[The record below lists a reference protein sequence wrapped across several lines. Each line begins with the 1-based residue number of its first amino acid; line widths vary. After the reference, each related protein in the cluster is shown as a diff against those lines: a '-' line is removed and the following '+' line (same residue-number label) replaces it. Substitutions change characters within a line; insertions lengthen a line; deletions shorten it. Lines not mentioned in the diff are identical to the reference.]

1 MSFIKNINI
10 WNNQIPRVCNFDY
23 EDYVFTGWVGNNCNG
38 RYHAGFN
45 YDNLCFEDIV
55 VSARA
60 ERNAYVFSLDRLF
73 DSIYEFYFNQDNPT
87 YGITRSENNNC
98 ITPAQR
104 QAFLNAYWGPTGLKQ
119 KLWDVLYIKQT
130 QMFNAMFID
139 CSSEKKQG
147 VQTLEVDW
155 RNAYDEAP
163 ILTSYQVDFTN
174 YQNMSYHILDDYELA
189 FKNLMQEVKN
199 TLIKLTNAPL
209 TIS

>member
-1 MSFIKNINI
+1 MSFIKNIEI

-23 EDYVFTGWVGNNCNG
+23 EDYTSSGWVGNNCN
-38 RYHAGFN
+38 HINEPLNN
-45 YDNLCFEDIV
+45 YINLCMEDV
-55 VSARA
+55 ATTARA
-60 ERNAYVFSLDRLF
+60 TRNAYVLGLDRLF
-73 DSIYEFYFNQDNPT
+73 DSIYEFYFNQANPT
-87 YGITRSENNNC
+87 YGIPRSENNNC

-119 KLWDVLYIKQT
+119 KLWDVLYIKQE

-147 VQTLEVDW
+147 VQTLEVEW
-155 RNAYDEAP
+155 RNAYDEARIP
-163 ILTSYQVDFTN
+163 TTYQVNFTN
-174 YQNMSYHILDDYELA
+174 YQNMTYFILDDYELA

-209 TIS
+209 TVS